1 MKVIRYLLI
10 TIVALILLAVA
21 AIAIAMLVIDPN
33 TYKPQIEQAVEKQTN
48 LDLILDG
55 DISWSFIPIGLEL
68 NNVEA
73 KLDGERFIALKRL
86 VAEIDFWSLITM
98 SPQVNNFVLDGLD
111 AHLSVNK
118 DGQAN
123 WNRVLR
129 EKDVQ
134 QAAADAVD
142 GEPSA
147 SEKPL
152 ADEEP
157 SANEKPSE
165 PLNFNISNVQIS
177 NAQVHYT
184 DATTDQAITL
194 EDFALNASDITLGSE
209 FPLDVSFRVETA
221 EPQMSANGSITARLT
236 ANQALDA
243 FNASGLN
250 ASFDIKGDAF
260 SGKTVTAKIS
270 GSLAANLAN
279 ETANL
284 KDLKLSLANLSASSN
299 LAVEGF
305 GDNSKLEGNIDISE
319 FSLKKL
325 LDNLGQ
331 PAIETSDGDV
341 LTALAFSTKI
351 GGAAGKPELNDLT
364 LKLDDTTFKGS
375 GSYNLANSALVFRL
389 NGDELNADRY
399 LPPQSDTPA
408 PESSNETAQAADPNA
423 QLLPLDTLRTL
434 LLDVDLGLGKLIVS
448 NLKIDD
454 IKASTVAKN
463 GLLQIDQ
470 FSGKLYYGS
479 FNAKAS
485 IDARSDNPKWSIN
498 TDVTDV
504 QTLPLLTDLAD
515 VDMLSGGANLKINVK
530 TTGNTIAALR
540 NKADGKVTF
549 NLAEGEFRRMNL
561 TRMACQG
568 IALVNQ
574 ESLGNA
580 EWGATTPFNDLR
592 GTIDINGNTL
602 NNTELL
608 ASLAGMRLE
617 GQGTVDMQQTLLDYK
632 LGLRI
637 VGEIH
642 RDPACRV
649 TDIVKDVVIPVEC
662 RGNFSDDP
670 AGLCSFDG
678 SRFRDALQDIAKNA
692 AKVKVEKELDR
703 AKSKA
708 EDSFKDKL
716 QEKLGGKAD
725 ANKEGGESKKE
736 DGDKLKDALKG
747 LFK

>member
-1 MKVIRYLLI
+1 MKAIRYLLI

-21 AIAIAMLVIDPN
+21 AIAVAMLVIDPN

-48 LDLILDG
+48 LDLILNG

-68 NNVEA
+68 NDVEA
-73 KLDGERFIALKRL
+73 KLDGERFVALNRL
-86 VAEIDFWSLITM
+86 VAEINLWSLITM

-111 AHLSVNK
+111 AHLSIDKN
-118 DGQAN
+118 GQAN
-123 WNRVLR
+123 WNRVLP
-129 EKDVQ
+129 EKD
-134 QAAADAVD
+134 AETAEAPEPAADD
-142 GEPSA
+142 GA
-147 SEKPL
+147 
-152 ADEEP
+152 A
-157 SANEKPSE
+157 E
-165 PLNFNISNVQIS
+165 PLNFNISKVDIS

-184 DATTDQAITL
+184 DATTGQAITL
-194 EDFALNASDITLGSE
+194 EDFTLNASDITLGSE
-209 FPLDVSFRVETA
+209 FPLDISFRIDTA
-221 EPQMSANGSITARLT
+221 EPQMSVNGKVAARLT
-236 ANQALDA
+236 ASQALDA
-243 FNASGLN
+243 FSASGLD

-270 GSLAANLAN
+270 GSMAANLAE

-284 KDLKLSLANLSASSN
+284 NDLKLSLANLSASSN
-299 LAVEGF
+299 LAIEGF
-305 GDNSKLEGNIDISE
+305 GDKPKLAGNIDISE
-319 FSLKKL
+319 FSLQKL
-325 LDNLGQ
+325 LENLGQ
-331 PAIETSDGDV
+331 PAIQTSDSDV

-351 GGAAGKPELNDLT
+351 GGAAGKPELSDLV

-375 GSYNLANSALVFRL
+375 GSYSLANSALVFRL

-399 LPPQSDTPA
+399 LAPKSDAPA
-408 PESSNETAQAADPNA
+408 AESNNEAAQAADPDA
-423 QLLPLDTLRTL
+423 QLLPLDALRAL
-434 LLDVDLGLGKLIVS
+434 LVDVDFGLGKLIVS

-479 FNAKAS
+479 FDAKAS

-504 QTLPLLTDLAD
+504 QTLQLLTDLAE
-515 VDMLSGGANLKINVK
+515 VDMLSGGANLKINAR

-540 NKADGKVTF
+540 NNAEGKVNF

-561 TRMACQG
+561 TRMACTG
-568 IALVNQ
+568 IALINQ
-574 ESLGNA
+574 ESLANA

-592 GTIDINGNTL
+592 GTLDINGNTL

-617 GQGTVDMQQTLLDYK
+617 GEGSVDMQKSLLDYQ

-649 TDIVKDVVIPVEC
+649 TDVVKNVVIPVEC
-662 RGNFSDDP
+662 RGNLSDDTE
-670 AGLCSFDG
+670 GLCSFDG
-678 SRFRDALQDIAKNA
+678 SRFRDSLQDIAKNA
-692 AKVKVEKELDR
+692 AKVKAEKELDR
-703 AKSKA
+703 AKTKA
-708 EDSFKDKL
+708 EDKVKKKL
-716 QEKLGGKAD
+716 EEKLG
-725 ANKEGGESKKE
+725 EGA
-736 DGDKLKDALKG
+736 GDKVKGALKG
-747 LFK
+747 LFQ

>member
-1 MKVIRYLLI
+1 MKAIRYLLI
-10 TIVALILLAVA
+10 TIVALILLIVA

-55 DISWSFIPIGLEL
+55 DISWSLMPIGLEL
-68 NNVEA
+68 NDVEA
-73 KLDGERFIALKRL
+73 KLEGERFIALKRL
-86 VAEIDFWSLITM
+86 VAEINLWSLITM
-98 SPQVNNFVLDGLD
+98 APQVNNFVLDGLD
-111 AHLSVNK
+111 AHLSIDK

-123 WNRVLR
+123 WNRVLP
-129 EKDVQ
+129 ETDSEPVDSSEP
-134 QAAADAVD
+134 APETAADEDA
-142 GEPSA
+142 A
-147 SEKPL
+147 
-152 ADEEP
+152 
-157 SANEKPSE
+157 E
-165 PLNFNISNVQIS
+165 PLNFNVSNVEIS

-184 DATTDQAITL
+184 DATTGQAIIL

-209 FPLDVSFRVETA
+209 FPLDISFRVETA
-221 EPQMSANGSITARLT
+221 EPQMSVNGKISARLT

-243 FNASGLN
+243 FSASGLD

-270 GSLAANLAN
+270 GSLAANLAD

-284 KDLKLSLANLSASSN
+284 KDLNLSLANLSASSN
-299 LAVEGF
+299 LIVEGF
-305 GDNSKLEGNIDISE
+305 GDKPKLAGNISISE
-319 FSLKKL
+319 FSLQKL
-325 LDNLGQ
+325 LENLGQ
-331 PAIETSDGDV
+331 PAIQTSDTDV
-341 LTALAFSTKI
+341 LAALAFSTKI
-351 GGAAGKPELNDLT
+351 GGAAGKPELADLV

-399 LPPQSDTPA
+399 MAPQSEAPA
-408 PESSNETAQAADPNA
+408 PENNSEAAQATDPDA
-423 QLLPLDTLRTL
+423 QLLPLNALRAL

-470 FSGKLYYGS
+470 LSGNLYYGS
-479 FNAKAS
+479 FDAKAS

-498 TDVTDV
+498 TDVTNV
-504 QTLPLLTDLAD
+504 QTLPLLTDLAE
-515 VDMLSGGANLKINVK
+515 VDMLSGGANLKINAK

-540 NKADGKVTF
+540 NNADGKVTF

-561 TRMACQG
+561 TRMACTG
-568 IALVNQ
+568 IALINQ
-574 ESLGNA
+574 ESLTNA

-592 GTIDINGNTL
+592 GTLDINGNTL

-617 GQGTVDMQQTLLDYK
+617 GEGSVDMQKSMLDYQ

-637 VGEIH
+637 VGDIH

-649 TDIVKDVVIPVEC
+649 TDIVKNVVIPVEC
-662 RGNFSDDP
+662 RGNFSEDT

-678 SRFRDALQDIAKNA
+678 SRFRDSLQDIAKNA
-692 AKVKVEKELDR
+692 AKVKAEKELDR
-703 AKSKA
+703 AKTKA
-708 EDSFKDKL
+708 EDQVRKKL
-716 QEKLGGKAD
+716 EEKLG
-725 ANKEGGESKKE
+725 EGA
-736 DGDKLKDALKG
+736 GDKVKDALKG
-747 LFK
+747 LFQ